1 MEVEKLILLSDQ
13 ENDKNHLQVREFR
26 LELRQE
32 NQQSGLRNLLFLE
45 GRKNSFFVGYVLYNI
60 MLVDGK
66 ISKKMILCK

>member
-1 MEVEKLILLSDQ
+1 MDQ
-13 ENDKNHLQVREFR
+13 ENDKNHLQVREFQ

-45 GRKNSFFVGYVLYNI
+45 ERKNSFSVGYVLYNI